1 MSDLEQYRR
10 LSLWWD
16 TLPDDLVG
24 APRAPLAGSIDAD
37 VAIVGAGYTGLWT
50 AYYLAVAAPE
60 LRIVVL
66 ESRTAGFGASGRN
79 GGWAS
84 ALFPTS
90 LETVAASSSRQA
102 AVDLQLAMFDT
113 VDEVGRIAAQ
123 EGIDCH
129 FRKGGTISL
138 ARTRVQLERARAS
151 IAAER
156 SWGFG
161 EEHHRLLDADEAR
174 EVLGATDV
182 LGATYTPHCASIH
195 PARLVRGLA
204 RAVERHG
211 VTIHEDT
218 AVTAIEPGVVRT
230 ERGDVRARRIVRA
243 TEAWTSQLPGY
254 ERDIAPVYSLVLA
267 TEPLPAEV
275 WDEIGLRRGETFS
288 DQRHLIIYGQRTA
301 DDRLA
306 FGGRGAPYH
315 FGSRIKPEFDR
326 DPGVYDELWRVL
338 RDLFPVIGP
347 YAVTHTWGGPL
358 GIPRDWYPSVGLDP
372 ETGIGWGGGYVGDGV
387 ASSNLAGRTL
397 ADLVRGVE
405 NERTALPWVN
415 RRSRRWEPEPLRWLG
430 VNVGLRV
437 MGSADAVEER
447 TGRPARRA
455 ELLAPLIGGH

>member
-1 MSDLEQYRR
+1 LD
-10 LSLWWD
+10 
-16 TLPDDLVG
+16 
-24 APRAPLAGSIDAD
+24 
-37 VAIVGAGYTGLWT
+37 
-50 AYYLAVAAPE
+50 AVAA
-60 LRIVVL
+60 
-66 ESRTAGFGASGRN
+66 A
-79 GGWAS
+79 
-84 ALFPTS
+84 
-90 LETVAASSSRQA
+90 SSRQSA
-102 AVDLQLAMFDT
+102 IDLQRAMFDT
-113 VDEVGRIAAQ
+113 VDEVGRVAAA

-138 ARTRVQLERARAS
+138 ARTSVQLERARADV
-151 IAAER
+151 AAER

-161 EEHHRLLDADEAR
+161 EDDFRLLGAEEAR

-182 LGATYTPHCASIH
+182 LGATYTPHCAAIH

-204 RAVERHG
+204 RAVEARG
-211 VTIHEDT
+211 VRILEGTR
-218 AVTAIEPGVVRT
+218 VTGIEPGVVRT
-230 ERGDVRARRIVRA
+230 ERGDVRAPRIVRA

-288 DQRHLIIYGQRTA
+288 DKRHLIIYGQRTV
-301 DDRLA
+301 DDRIA

-315 FGSRIKPEFDR
+315 FRSRIKPEFDR
-326 DPGVYDELWRVL
+326 DPAVYEELWRVL
-338 RDLFPVIGP
+338 RDLFPAVAP

-358 GIPRDWYPSVGLDP
+358 GIPRDWFPSVGLDR

-405 NERTALPWVN
+405 TERTALPWVDH
-415 RRSRRWEPEPLRWLG
+415 RSPRWEPEPLRWLG
-430 VNVGLRV
+430 VNLGLRV
-437 MGSADAVEER
+437 MGSADGVEER